1 MSARDAAVYVVDDDA
16 SAREAIIG
24 AIRTAGFDALGFA
37 SAPDFLSHP
46 RGSTPAC
53 LVLDVEMPQ
62 LSGLA
67 LQRALQAA
75 NDSLPIIFVTGYGD
89 VPMSVTA
96 VKAGAVDFLTKPFD
110 AAALLDAVRCALAQ
124 SRQRSAAAEPSPS
137 SQPHHCLVDGIVG
150 KSAPLRSLLEQ
161 VQTVAATDTTVLIQG
176 ETGTGK
182 ECIARALHD
191 LSRRKDGRFV
201 KVNCAAIPAGL
212 LESELL
218 GHEKGAFTGA
228 LAQRIG
234 RFELADNGTIFLDE
248 IGELPLELQPKL
260 LRILQER
267 EFERL
272 GSTRTVRSN
281 TRVIAATN
289 RNLRSMVASR
299 QFREDLYYRLS
310 VFPLRVPPLRERAQD
325 IPLLAQHFMREAA
338 TRIAR
343 CVEPFS
349 AAALERLMQH
359 GWPGNIRELQNVV
372 ERAVI
377 LAQDGQ
383 ANIPELAA
391 GSSPIHAPPSA
402 FDEPRTRSSLPPS
415 NHSFAPRSEGLAE
428 VSKAHILNV
437 LNETNWVIAGPHG
450 AAARLEMKRSTLN
463 FRMKKLGI
471 VRPGSRSPTG
481 SS

>member
-1 MSARDAAVYVVDDDA
+1 MNARDVAVYVVDDDA
-16 SAREAIIG
+16 SAREAIVG
-24 AIRTAGFDALGFA
+24 AIRSAGFDALGFA
-37 SAPDFLSHP
+37 SAPEFLSHP
-46 RGSTPAC
+46 RGPTPAC

-67 LQRALQAA
+67 LQRTLHAA
-75 NDSLPIIFVTGYGD
+75 NDALPIIFVTGHGD

-110 AAALLDAVRCALAQ
+110 AEALLDAVQRALAQ
-124 SRQRSAAAEPSPS
+124 SRQRRAAPEQGAS
-137 SQPHHCLVDGIVG
+137 SQQPHCLVDGIVG
-150 KSAPLRSLLEQ
+150 TSAPLRSLLQQ

-182 ECIARALHD
+182 ERIARALHD
-191 LSRRKDGRFV
+191 LSRRRAGRFV

-228 LAQRIG
+228 VAQRIG
-234 RFELADNGTIFLDE
+234 RFELADDGTIFLDE
-248 IGELPLELQPKL
+248 IGEMPLDLQPKL
-260 LRILQER
+260 LRVLQER

-289 RNLRSMVASR
+289 RDLRSMVLNR

-310 VFPLRVPPLRERAQD
+310 VFPLRVPPLRERAHD
-325 IPLLAQHFMREAA
+325 IPLLAQHFMREVAS
-338 TRIAR
+338 RIAR
-343 CVEPFS
+343 RVEPLS
-349 AAALERLMQH
+349 AAALERLVQH
-359 GWPGNIRELQNVV
+359 AWPGNIRELQNVV

-377 LAQDGQ
+377 LAQDGRVH
-383 ANIPELAA
+383 IPELSPA
-391 GSSPIHAPPSA
+391 SSPVHAPPSA
-402 FDEPRTRSSLPPS
+402 FDQSRTPSSVPP
-415 NHSFAPRSEGLAE
+415 SFAPRSAGLAE

-471 VRPGSRSPTG
+471 VRPGSRSSTP
-481 SS
+481 